1 MSEMMKL
8 PVLDAYFA
16 YCRFQKNLDPKT
28 LKAYKIDLTQFLEWS
43 QSRIEVSR
51 TEMEQYIEML
61 VQRYKIT
68 TVKRKVAAIKAFYR
82 YLVYEEQMQHSP
94 FEKIQ
99 LRFRQELLLPRTIDP
114 GTLSQIF
121 AAAYQAREYA
131 TTTTGKKIATRDVAV
146 LELLFASGVRV
157 SELCTITCDTLDLHT
172 RVVLIHGKGNKE
184 RQIYL
189 ASPQV
194 LAALTT
200 YSKDRKL
207 LESEEPF
214 FFLNRDGRRLSE
226 QSVRR
231 IINKYSRL
239 AEQSGHYTPHMF
251 RHSFATYLWDQCGD
265 VYEVKEILGHSS
277 IKTTERYVHAS
288 FERQKRL
295 LSAKHPR
302 KFLKI

>member
-114 GTLSQIF
+114 GTLSKIF

-295 LSAKHPR
+295 LSAKRPR

>member
-114 GTLSQIF
+114 GTLSKIF

-172 RVVLIHGKGNKE
+172 RVVLILGKGNKE

>member
-114 GTLSQIF
+114 GTLSKIF

-207 LESEEPF
+207 LDSEEPF

-231 IINKYSRL
+231 SINKYSRL

>member
-114 GTLSQIF
+114 GTLSKIF

-172 RVVLIHGKGNKE
+172 RVVLIHGK
-184 RQIYL
+184 
-189 ASPQV
+189 
-194 LAALTT
+194 
-200 YSKDRKL
+200 
-207 LESEEPF
+207 
-214 FFLNRDGRRLSE
+214 
-226 QSVRR
+226 
-231 IINKYSRL
+231 
-239 AEQSGHYTPHMF
+239 
-251 RHSFATYLWDQCGD
+251 
-265 VYEVKEILGHSS
+265 
-277 IKTTERYVHAS
+277 
-288 FERQKRL
+288 
-295 LSAKHPR
+295 
-302 KFLKI
+302 

>member
-1 MSEMMKL
+1 MSEMMKM
-8 PVLDAYFA
+8 PVLDAYFT

-114 GTLSQIF
+114 GTLSKIF

>member
-1 MSEMMKL
+1 MSEMMKM

-114 GTLSQIF
+114 GTLSKIF
-121 AAAYQAREYA
+121 VAAYQAREYA

>member
-114 GTLSQIF
+114 GTLSKIF

-288 FERQKRL
+288 F
-295 LSAKHPR
+295 
-302 KFLKI
+302 